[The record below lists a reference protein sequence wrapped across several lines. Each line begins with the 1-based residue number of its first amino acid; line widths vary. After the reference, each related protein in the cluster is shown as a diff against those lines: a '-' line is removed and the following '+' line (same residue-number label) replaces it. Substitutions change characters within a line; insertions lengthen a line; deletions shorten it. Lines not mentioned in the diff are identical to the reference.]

1 MHKDLHKEGKVHKEE
16 PKELKVPKEVK
27 EVKVRKELRDIFHPD
42 NVKREDRVKNLSAQM
57 DQQLKLI
64 IELSG

>member
-1 MHKDLHKEGKVHKEE
+1 MHKDLHKEVKVHKEE
-16 PKELKVPKEVK
+16 PKELKVPK